1 MNPNNISSPLDFLG
15 RVLYEDNHLIVVNK
29 RAGEIV
35 QGDNTGDKPLLELV
49 RDYLRVAG
57 NKPGNVFCGL
67 VNRIDRPV
75 SGAVLYAKTSKGLSR
90 MNEMIKNR
98 SVEKI
103 YWAIVEGRPE
113 RAEGKLIHY
122 VVKNEKNNKTF
133 TSQTEKNGYQ
143 RAELEYKVLVSSV
156 KYSLVEIRLLTGRHH
171 QIRAQFS
178 AIGCPIKGD
187 LKYGARRSNE
197 DGSICLHARRLS
209 FEHPVAHQRV
219 DIVAEPFNQLFY
231 KMLQDCQ
238 KDNAAEIQN

>member
-1 MNPNNISSPLDFLG
+1 MNPNNISSPLDFRG

>member
-1 MNPNNISSPLDFLG
+1 MNPNNISSPLDFRG

-156 KYSLVEIRLLTGRHH
+156 KYSLMEIRLLTGRHH

-209 FEHPVAHQRV
+209 FEHPVAHQWV